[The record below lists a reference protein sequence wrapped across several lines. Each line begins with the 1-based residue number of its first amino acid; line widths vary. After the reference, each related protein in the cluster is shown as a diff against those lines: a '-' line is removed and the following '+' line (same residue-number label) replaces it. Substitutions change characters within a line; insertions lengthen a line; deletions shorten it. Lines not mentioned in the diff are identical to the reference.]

1 MSVKEFQTP
10 FKHKIIYIFS
20 INDEAHKGLVK
31 IGDATLDT
39 QTPIDSLPPN
49 CSELNKAAH
58 KRIKEYTNTAGITY
72 NLLHTEVAVK
82 TVKKDNSIE
91 LLAFRDHDVHKVLE
105 NSNIKKKK
113 IGDTTGSEWYEVD
126 LETAKKA
133 ILAVKGCRENL
144 GGVSNGNIS
153 PIVLRPEQSECI
165 KKVVHHFKK
174 ADKFLINAKM
184 RYGKT
189 FVALGIVKECQ
200 FKKTIIITHRPVVNA
215 GWYEDFTK
223 IFNGENY
230 LYGSKTNGN
239 GIKSLLAQDKGFIYF
254 ASIQDLRES
263 KRVGGQYDKNEEIF
277 DTVWDCVIVDEAHE
291 GTQTALGED
300 TIAKIVKEEK
310 QETKFLALSGTPFN
324 IVSEYDDDSI
334 YTWDYIMEQESK
346 YEWDKKHFG
355 DSNPYEE
362 LPEMRIYTYDLGDLL
377 NSYTSYDDK
386 AFNFSEFFRTWT
398 GDYELDYAD
407 MPPNAQVGD
416 FVHEKDVLSFLNL
429 MTKKDENSN
438 YPFSREEY
446 RQLFHHTLWM
456 IPGVREAKALKNL
469 MSKHPV
475 FGLFNIV
482 NVAGSDDEESKDALN
497 SVRKAIKD
505 AEDDGFTITLSCG
518 KLTTGVTVRE
528 WTGVFMLSGS
538 YSTSAANYLQTI
550 FRVQSPCNKNG
561 KIKELAYVFDFAPDR
576 TLKMVADAVSVST
589 KAGKSKLNDKNIMGK
604 FLNYCSVISISGSE
618 MKEYSASRLLQQL
631 KRAYAD
637 KVVSKGFADSKL
649 YNDELFNIDD
659 VEFKKFDE
667 LKNIIA
673 KGSSKKK
680 DIVINDQGLSK
691 EEREEKERLQKK
703 KTNQGLTEE
712 EKERL
717 KKIKKDNE
725 RRKKAINTLRAIS
738 IRMPLLIFGANVSY
752 DEDVTLQKFVE
763 LVDDESWTEFMP
775 KGVTKKVFEDFR
787 KYYDEEVF
795 LAAGHKIR
803 NIAKDADSLEPTE
816 RVAKIAELFNYF
828 KNPDSENVLTPWRV
842 VNMHLSNCIGGYVFY
857 NNDFSELLKEPTYVI
872 KDEITQ
878 NVFGSTD
885 TELLEINSKSG
896 LYPLFL
902 TYTMYRKYMNNTD
915 KKQLTIEEKKELWNK
930 AVTNNIFVIC
940 ATPMAK
946 AITKRSLTG
955 YTNTSINAHYVE
967 NLVDKMKDKSQN
979 VAFEKKILNRNYWK
993 KGNGKMKFNAIV
1005 GNPPYQKSDGGSK
1018 SSSVPLY
1025 HHFVNEARKLNSQYV
1040 SMIIPAKWYSGG
1052 RGLDKFRASMLK
1064 DTHIQELYDYRDSE
1078 DLFTGVDIAGGVC
1091 YFLWNKGYNGECNFE
1106 SYLNNEQLSSSKR
1119 KLSKYPVFIRDEI
1132 SLDIIEKVL
1141 AKEKVF
1147 FDSVVSSQKPFGL
1160 RTYITP
1166 DKTGDIKLRYNK
1178 GIGPFKRKNV
1188 LSATEWIDKWK
1199 VIMSYLTND
1208 HAGRADKEG
1217 KRKIFSSLE
1226 VLPPKTV
1233 CTETYLVIAT
1243 FDSQEEAENCF
1254 EFLKTK
1260 FVRFLVAQITI
1271 TQHLSKANFMMVP
1284 YLDFKEKWEENKL
1297 YKQYEITEE
1306 EIKFIDS
1313 TIKPM

>member
-82 TVKKDNSIE
+82 TVKKDNSME

-144 GGVSNGNIS
+144 GGVSNGNIT

-300 TIAKIVKEEK
+300 TIAKIVKNEK

-576 TLKMVADAVSVST
+576 TLKMVADAVSIST

-637 KVVSKGFADSKL
+637 KVVKNGFDDAKL
-649 YNDELFNIDD
+649 YNDELFNMDEVDYAKFEKLRTIIGKRSS
-659 VEFKKFDE
+659 KKSNEIKINSQGLDGEERERHKELNEKKKRKELTPEQQAELDE
-667 LKNIIA
+667 LK
-673 KGSSKKK
+673 KK
-680 DIVINDQGLSK
+680 
-691 EEREEKERLQKK
+691 QK
-703 KTNQGLTEE
+703 N
-712 EKERL
+712 R
-717 KKIKKDNE
+717 I
-725 RRKKAINTLRAIS
+725 KAIKTLREIS
-738 IRMPLLIFGANVSY
+738 IRMPLLIFGADVPY
-752 DEDVTLQKFVE
+752 DEDITLDQFVKFV
-763 LVDDESWTEFMP
+763 DEKSWLEFMP
-775 KGVTKKVFEDFR
+775 DEITKEIFNDFKR
-787 KYYDEEVF
+787 YYDEEVF
-795 LAAGHKIR
+795 LAAGRKIR
-803 NIAKDADSLEPTE
+803 SIAKEADVLEPTE
-816 RVAKIAELFNYF
+816 RVIKIASLFNYF
-828 KNPDSENVLTPWRV
+828 KNPDSEKVLTPWRV
-842 VNMHLSNCIGGYVFY
+842 VNMHMGDCIGGWNFWDKNFNEVLDDPRYIQVSSVTNKVFKKK
-857 NNDFSELLKEPTYVI
+857 NPKI
-872 KDEITQ
+872 
-878 NVFGSTD
+878 
-885 TELLEINSKSG
+885 LEINSKTG
-896 LYPLFL
+896 LYPL
-902 TYTMYRKYMNNTD
+902 YMAYNIYREKLENKHLNYEG
-915 KKQLTIEEKKELWNK
+915 KKNLWID
-930 AVTNNIFVIC
+930 VVQNNIFVIC
-940 ATPMAK
+940 NTPMAQ
-946 AITKRSLTG
+946 AITKRVLAGFQKINVNAIYFKGFLEASKEEPEVFQKKLMLNSHWAG
-955 YTNTSINAHYVE
+955 KTN
-967 NLVDKMKDKSQN
+967 
-979 VAFEKKILNRNYWK
+979 
-993 KGNGKMKFNAIV
+993 MKFDAIV
-1005 GNPPYQKSDGGSK
+1005 GNPPYQEDDNGYRV
-1018 SSSVPLY
+1018 SSSPIY
-1025 HHFVNEARKLNSQYV
+1025 IYFVNQAIELKPEYV
-1040 SMIIPAKWYSGG
+1040 SMIIPARWYSGG
-1052 RGLDKFRASMLK
+1052 KGKDIVIFREKMLN
-1064 DTHIQELYDYRDSE
+1064 DDSLCKIIDFPE
-1078 DLFTGVDIAGGVC
+1078 ATDLFTGVQIKGGVC
-1091 YFLWNKGYNGECNFE
+1091 YWLWDKAHSGDCEVVTHLNGKISEPVARPLLEKGND
-1106 SYLNNEQLSSSKR
+1106 
-1119 KLSKYPVFIRDEI
+1119 VFIRYNSAI
-1132 SLDIIEKVL
+1132 NILEKVRKFNEESFETL
-1141 AKEKVF
+1141 
-1147 FDSVVSSQKPFGL
+1147 VSARKPFGL
-1160 RTYITP
+1160 DTKYKGNNTGGLFLFENGGTSYI
-1166 DKTGDIKLRYNK
+1166 
-1178 GIGPFKRKNV
+1178 
-1188 LSATEWIDKWK
+1188 
-1199 VIMSYLTND
+1199 
-1208 HAGRADKEG
+1208 
-1217 KRKIFSSLE
+1217 
-1226 VLPPKTV
+1226 
-1233 CTETYLVIAT
+1233 
-1243 FDSQEEAENCF
+1243 EE
-1254 EFLKTK
+1254 
-1260 FVRFLVAQITI
+1260 R
-1271 TQHLSKANFMMVP
+1271 
-1284 YLDFKEKWEENKL
+1284 
-1297 YKQYEITEE
+1297 EITKNKQWINQ
-1306 EIKFIDS
+1306 IKVFIPESGSGSDS
-1313 TIKPM
+1313 FPHPILGKPFLGKKELFVQKPIY